1 MIIRRGFHIL
11 ENNVEKDLKMKLLE
25 SGKTQKRVA
34 ENLGVSLS
42 YVNRIAKGR
51 EQIINKTFVRIMD
64 DLGYNVVLTYEKKG
78 ES

>member
-1 MIIRRGFHIL
+1 ML